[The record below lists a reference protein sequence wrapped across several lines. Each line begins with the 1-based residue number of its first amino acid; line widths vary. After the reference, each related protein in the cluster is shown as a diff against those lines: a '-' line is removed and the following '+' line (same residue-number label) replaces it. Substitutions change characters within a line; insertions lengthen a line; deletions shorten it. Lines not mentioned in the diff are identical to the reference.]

1 MKTSLELYEGIS
13 PIQELSKVDIIDLAN
28 RQIDEINDSGSAEKA
43 YAFLHKITTLCDLVK
58 KGISESAINEIAKGN
73 DSAFGIK
80 MQKMGKSTYDYSND
94 AKHEQLKEEL
104 KDREELL
111 KALKGKFSFLDETT
125 GEVIELRPPI
135 RKVSDYIKTTF

>member
-1 MKTSLELYEGIS
+1 MSNLTIYEGIS
-13 PIQELSKVDIIDLAN
+13 PIQKLSKSEIVGLAN

-58 KGISESAINEIAKGN
+58 KGIVESAINEIEKGN

-80 MQKMGKSTYDYSND
+80 LSKASKSTYDYSND
-94 AKHEQLKEEL
+94 EIHVKLKAEIS
-104 KDREELL
+104 DREQLL

-135 RKVSDYIKTTF
+135 RKVSDYIKTEF